1 MSHDKK
7 GPITSLKE
15 NFERLDGE
23 CNKLKEDYLRS
34 LADFDNYR
42 RRVERD
48 MDVSR
53 RQALES
59 LVLDLLPVVDNFD
72 RAVQVAPTG
81 KDEESVRKGMM
92 LIHRQLRDVLCKHGL
107 EEYSCV
113 GQEFDPRRAEAIG
126 YAPADAGAPNTVV
139 SEVCKGFA
147 CGERVLRPARV
158 IVAKSPAV
166 EPDEAAAADE

>member
-1 MSHDKK
+1 MSHNKK
-7 GPITSLKE
+7 GPITSLNE
-15 NFERLDGE
+15 SVERLEGD

-48 MDVSR
+48 LEVSR

-59 LVLDLLPVVDNFD
+59 LVMDLLPVVDNFD

-107 EEYSCV
+107 DEYSCI

-139 SEVCKGFA
+139 VEACKGFA

-158 IVAKSPAV
+158 IVVKAPATEPV
-166 EPDEAAAADE
+166 EETEDAE